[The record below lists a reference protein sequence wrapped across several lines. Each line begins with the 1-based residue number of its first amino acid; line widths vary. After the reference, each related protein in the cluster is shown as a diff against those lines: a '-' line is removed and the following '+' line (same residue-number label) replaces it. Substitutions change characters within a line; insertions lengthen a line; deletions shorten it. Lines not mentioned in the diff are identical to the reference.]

1 MAKNRW
7 RLLDYS
13 VPNPKMNLA
22 IEEAILKSRSEEN
35 SPDTLRLWQNPISIL
50 FSDRNY
56 DAQANLEACRKHG
69 VEIARRLS
77 LRKVL
82 YNDSGSLN
90 FSVIIKVEKFKSSQ
104 DMVNTFTRLYKG
116 VAEGIRGL
124 GVKVKVDPYGEHLVV
139 EDKKISDAAPY
150 FFHEILLFSGTLFVN
165 TNLTVVRDV
174 LKAEEMLTTTLNLE
188 LNRSVDVNE
197 VKGLLK
203 RAFEKELNVEF
214 EIQGLT
220 EYEQKTAEI
229 LYKWKYGTDEWNIEG
244 KASPAPG
251 KTLIE
256 VFVAHPPTFMCNKL
270 IELVKGVTAD
280 LTEKVE
286 IKIWRR
292 GLGIPSGE
300 IITPGLKKAAKE
312 SLIPAIIVNG
322 KLEFSKGIPSQHELR
337 ATILRELETLMP
349 PVPLR
354 TTFIM

>member
-1 MAKNRW
+1 MAKTKW

-22 IEEAILKSRSEEN
+22 IEEAILKSRNEEN
-35 SPDTLRLWQNPISIL
+35 SPDTLRLWQNSISIL
-50 FSDRNY
+50 FSDRHY
-56 DAQANLEACRKHG
+56 DTKVDLEACRKHG

-90 FSVIIKVEKFKSSQ
+90 FSDIIKVEKFKSSQ
-104 DMVNTFTRLYKG
+104 DMINTFTRLYEG

-124 GVKVKVDPYGEHLVV
+124 GVKVKVDPYGEHLTV
-139 EDKKISDAAPY
+139 EDKKISEAAPY

-165 TNLTVVRDV
+165 TDLTILRNV

-203 RAFEKELNVEF
+203 RTFEKELDIEF
-214 EIQGLT
+214 KIQGLT
-220 EYEQKTAEI
+220 EYEQKTADT
-229 LYKWKYGTDEWNIEG
+229 LYKWKYSTDEWNIKG
-244 KASPAPG
+244 KASPTPG

-256 VFVAHPPTFMCNKL
+256 VFVAHPPTSMCNQL
-270 IELVKGVTAD
+270 IELVKDVTAD
-280 LTEKVE
+280 LQEKVE

-292 GLGIPSGE
+292 GLGIPPGE
-300 IITPGLKKAAKE
+300 TITPGLKKAAKE
-312 SLIPAIIVNG
+312 SVIPAIIVNG
-322 KLEFSKGIPSQHELR
+322 KLKFGKGIPLRHELR
-337 ATILRELETLMP
+337 ATILQELETLMP
-349 PVPLR
+349 PVPLG
-354 TTFIM
+354 TTFIG